1 MTVRQKISNLK
12 KENDSLLDSGEFILD
27 GRVNGILQGSKSVEY
42 KNLRSF
48 FGDYPPSY

>member
-1 MTVRQKISNLK
+1 MTVGQKISNLK

-27 GRVNGILQGSKSVEY
+27 GGVNGILQCTKSVKYE
-42 KNLRSF
+42 NLKSF